1 MSVRKILVIDDDAAS
16 LDILSRF
23 FEKQGITVV
32 TAEDG
37 QIGVAKMKEGPY
49 SLIFLDLNMPNMNGM
64 EALPLIHE
72 EAGSAEIVIMTAH
85 ASYETKMSARE
96 LGIYDYMVKP
106 ITLGRLQELANALI
120 PDAGSEDDL
129 VSDEGH
135 ARLGL
140 DVTKIDVEVVQ
151 LIPERIARALFLV
164 AVGKHEN
171 TLTVAMVDPE
181 DQAAMDR
188 VRKETGLEVM
198 TLHADRQDILDAIQ
212 IGYGEVVPEVKRV
225 EGDSSTDEPS
235 GALIDDEPPY
245 RDSHEQSVD
254 GPDAALVLPELDVD
268 NTTATEVL
276 QRTLAHAISQNA
288 TVIFIE
294 PQTQNAVIRFR
305 GGGLVRPYGRITKR
319 TCATVIAKV
328 RELALSQS
336 VDSLSP
342 SQGRFRVRIQKMVRT
357 FSYHNVSTI
366 HGESTVVRLHS
377 PFERAA
383 GIADLGFGEKA
394 LQLFIST
401 VEQPDGLILVTGPPE
416 HGQMTTLYAA
426 LQHLN
431 APNRK
436 IVTLEDPVTSA
447 VDGFTQVSIRFDMGQ
462 SYASALHDLRHHD
475 PDIILIEDTSDAE
488 AASVATQIAATGRKV
503 LGIVASPDAISCVDQ
518 LRSQG
523 VPPFL
528 ISRALRLVLTQYKL
542 KRLCQQ
548 CKTEADPSTEMFER
562 VQNYVQEDV
571 SVTSFVSPGCDAC
584 SNTGYRGFSMVYEF
598 LPIGEPLKDAIL
610 MGSDSATLR
619 QIAYPKGRSS
629 LFDAG
634 LNRVNRGV
642 ITLNDFLTTI
652 MHH

>member
-1 MSVRKILVIDDDAAS
+1 MRVI
-16 LDILSRF
+16 
-23 FEKQGITVV
+23 
-32 TAEDG
+32 
-37 QIGVAKMKEGPY
+37 
-49 SLIFLDLNMPNMNGM
+49 
-64 EALPLIHE
+64 
-72 EAGSAEIVIMTAH
+72 
-85 ASYETKMSARE
+85 
-96 LGIYDYMVKP
+96 
-106 ITLGRLQELANALI
+106 
-120 PDAGSEDDL
+120 
-129 VSDEGH
+129 
-135 ARLGL
+135 GL
-140 DVTKIDVEVVQ
+140 DVTKIAPEVVQ

-164 AVGKHEN
+164 AVAKHED
-171 TLTVAMVDPE
+171 TLTVAMVNPS
-181 DQAAMDR
+181 DQAAMDQ
-188 VRKETGLEVM
+188 VRQETGLEVM

-212 IGYGEVVPEVKRV
+212 IGYGEVVPDVKRV
-225 EGDSSTDEPS
+225 EHQSTANEVS
-235 GALIDDEPPY
+235 AALIDDEAPDQ
-245 RDSHEQSVD
+245 DSTKQSEVGAD
-254 GPDAALVLPELDVD
+254 TALDLPELDSD
-268 NTTATEVL
+268 HTTPTEVL
-276 QRTLAHAISQNA
+276 QQMLADAITQNA

-305 GGGLVRPYGRITKR
+305 GGGPVRPYGRITKR
-319 TCATVIAKV
+319 TCSTVIAKV
-328 RELALSQS
+328 RELAQSQS
-336 VDSLSP
+336 EDSLSP

-357 FSYHNVSTI
+357 FSYHSISTI

-383 GIADLGFGEKA
+383 GISDLGFGEKA
-394 LQLFIST
+394 RQLFLQT

-488 AASVATQIAATGRKV
+488 AASIATQIAATGRKV
-503 LGIVASPDAISCVDQ
+503 LGIVASPDAISCVDH

-548 CKTEADPSTEMFER
+548 CKRESDPSTEMFDQ
-562 VQNYVQEDV
+562 VQNYVQEEV
-571 SVTSFVSPGCDAC
+571 SVSSFTSPGCDAC

-610 MGSDSATLR
+610 GESDPASLR
-619 QIAYPKGRSS
+619 QIAYPRGRSS

-642 ITLNDFLTTI
+642 ITLEDFLTTI
-652 MHH
+652 MHR